1 MPADD
6 PTPSI
11 YGPTPA
17 VTVAAAFDGGSVPTA
32 ESPLEAPAEQYA
44 ECVKLVGERTGG
56 DGEPLVTEGA
66 YEYRQAKALAV
77 GGKVPALAFEPAT
90 GLVRCESPAGVTAT
104 IRRAQTVWAEGDG
117 GEPDDGGGVFGA
129 VRGAAEAG
137 AGAAGWLAGKV
148 FGTVKGKV
156 VKRAVQSVVG
166 RNPAG
171 LIVAAGPSV
180 YRALVTGEVSYRQA
194 TKDLFEAGTT
204 AAGAAGGAAV
214 GAAMGATVGS
224 IVPVFGTLLG
234 GAAGGL
240 AGGLWGGGVGE
251 RGGQIVA
258 DHFAPDDADALRP
271 LLADELADLAFEHAL
286 VPSEVDRL
294 RAAAEEVQDAAYLRK
309 QFVTY
314 RDAEERGDAAA
325 AQRTVRRE
333 ARESF
338 GLLVKEITADRAMV
352 Q

>member
-1 MPADD
+1 MPA
-6 PTPSI
+6 PTF

-17 VTVAAAFDGGSVPTA
+17 ATVAAAFDGGSGPAA
-32 ESPLEAPAEQYA
+32 ESPMEAPAEQYA
-44 ECVKLVGERTGG
+44 ECVRLVGERTGG
-56 DGEPLVTEGA
+56 DGEPLVAEGA
-66 YEYRQAKALAV
+66 YEYRQAKALAE
-77 GGKVPALAFEPAT
+77 GGKVPALRFEAGS

-104 IRRAQTVWAEGDG
+104 VRQAQTVWAAGDG
-117 GEPDDGGGVFGA
+117 GEPEKDGGGVFGA
-129 VRGAAEAG
+129 VRSAADAG
-137 AGAAGWLAGKV
+137 AGAAGWVAGKV
-148 FGTVKGKV
+148 FGTVKGKL
-156 VKRAVQSVVG
+156 VKRAVRGVVG

-194 TKDLFEAGTT
+194 TKNLFEAGTT

-251 RGGQIVA
+251 RGGQIIA
-258 DHFAPDDADALRP
+258 DNFAPDDADALRP

-286 VPSEVDRL
+286 VPAEVDRL
-294 RAAAEEVQDAAYLRK
+294 KTAAEAVETDKFLRK
-309 QFVTY
+309 QFVVY
-314 RDAEERGDAAA
+314 SEAGERGGAAA
-325 AQRTVRRE
+325 ARAAVRKE
-333 ARESF
+333 ARAAFEPLAAEVT
-338 GLLVKEITADRAMV
+338 GDRAV
-352 Q
+352 VTA